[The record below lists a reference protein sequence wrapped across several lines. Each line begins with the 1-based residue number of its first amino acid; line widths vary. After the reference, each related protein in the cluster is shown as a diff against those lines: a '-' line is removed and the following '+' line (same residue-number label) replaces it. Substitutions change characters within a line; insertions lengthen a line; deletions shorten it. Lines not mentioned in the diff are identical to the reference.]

1 MDTTRK
7 AIRTLQIAIA
17 LVATLSLGGTLP
29 RAAGIAIPGR
39 EGIVLVTPGDARE
52 ALLDWAIKRYRAA
65 GLLLPPVRV
74 AFHADSTGCRGNVG
88 YQVNGLI
95 DLCVRLALESG
106 PERIVLHE
114 LAHAWCDEHLTDAAR
129 IRFMA
134 SRRLSSWNGS
144 TADWKQR
151 GYEQAAEIIA
161 WGLGEKTIHPLI
173 EGANDPDALTAGF
186 RMLTSVD
193 PLT

>member
-7 AIRTLQIAIA
+7 AIRTLEVAIA
-17 LVATLSLGGTLP
+17 LIATLSLGGTLP
-29 RAAGIAIPGR
+29 RTVGTPIPGR
-39 EGIVLVTPGDARE
+39 EGIVLLTAGHAHE

-65 GLLLPPVRV
+65 GLVLPPVRV
-74 AFHADSTGCRGNVG
+74 AFHTGTDGCRGNVG

-95 DLCVRLALESG
+95 DLCVRLAMEAG

-129 IRFMA
+129 IRFMQ
-134 SRRLSSWNGS
+134 SRRLTSWNGS
-144 TADWKQR
+144 TADWRQR

-161 WGLGEKTIHPLI
+161 WGLGEWTLHPQI
-173 EGANDPDALTAGF
+173 DGANDSDTLAAGF
-186 RMLTSVD
+186 RLLTSVD
-193 PLT
+193 PLH